1 MSWKLLSLLLL
12 SHLKLT
18 WKYIIVRID
27 NYWKNKWGEKKKKR
41 MIFCLS
47 TFIQRHSLFLLK
59 YLLQYAIDILMNG
72 PKHKLV
78 LLVLWV
84 SIMNDLNF
92 TSILWREVV
101 GSCFNGPSILDHMGT
116 SLVDSHIGLSWS
128 RFLLIRTKRDHE
140 KTPWF
145 FYSGMSFH

>member
-1 MSWKLLSLLLL
+1 MKVIVLAFAE
-12 SHLKLT
+12 HLKLT

-27 NYWKNKWGEKKKKR
+27 NYWKNKWGEKKKG

-78 LLVLWV
+78 LLV
-84 SIMNDLNF
+84 F
-92 TSILWREVV
+92 
-101 GSCFNGPSILDHMGT
+101 
-116 SLVDSHIGLSWS
+116 
-128 RFLLIRTKRDHE
+128 
-140 KTPWF
+140 
-145 FYSGMSFH
+145 MS